1 MVIIQEFDNIH
12 RMKKGFYL
20 VFEGIVGCGKTT
32 QSTLLFEKLKKDFP
46 KKEIIWTKEP
56 GGTEIANTI
65 RKVVQATPFEEE
77 IEPVCEQYLYA
88 ASRAQALRKVIA
100 PILKRGGIVIS
111 DRSFFTSMAYQ
122 GFGRG
127 LGLKKVLE
135 INKEA
140 VGDMWPD
147 KVIFVDTKIDEAL
160 SRAKDQSGD
169 KFESF
174 KKDFFIKVRNGYK
187 IVAKEYPLLVTT
199 VNGNGTID
207 DVQSKIYL
215 LVKSWIKR

>member
-1 MVIIQEFDNIH
+1 M
-12 RMKKGFYL
+12 
-20 VFEGIVGCGKTT
+20 
-32 QSTLLFEKLKKDFP
+32 
-46 KKEIIWTKEP
+46 
-56 GGTEIANTI
+56 
-65 RKVVQATPFEEE
+65 
-77 IEPVCEQYLYA
+77 EPVCEQYLYA

>member
-1 MVIIQEFDNIH
+1 
-12 RMKKGFYL
+12 
-20 VFEGIVGCGKTT
+20 
-32 QSTLLFEKLKKDFP
+32 
-46 KKEIIWTKEP
+46 
-56 GGTEIANTI
+56 
-65 RKVVQATPFEEE
+65 
-77 IEPVCEQYLYA
+77 
-88 ASRAQALRKVIA
+88 
-100 PILKRGGIVIS
+100 
-111 DRSFFTSMAYQ
+111 MAYQ